1 MPRLSTQGSVLA
13 CALRTNKLFFFFTN
27 LKKSWSLFFK
37 MFTIVVELGRARL
50 NCSCGILD
58 DRQPRV

>member
-13 CALRTNKLFFFFTN
+13 CALRTNKLFFLTN

-37 MFTIVVELGRARL
+37 MFTIVVGLGRVRL
-50 NCSCGILD
+50 NYSCGILD